1 MSTVILCGCTIYD
14 HSFLVSFGI
23 FHLRSKETPPLPSS
37 SINAQVSSSL
47 RIYIFHFESISRRI
61 FEKNSPLENPGGFN
75 TDFDPKTGLD
85 SNDCHANARCPRK
98 SSRVIFGII
107 ITFEDGEDG
116 ARTTVFFIPLSNGNA
131 GFYCTIESSFGFL
144 SGSR

>member
-1 MSTVILCGCTIYD
+1 MTTRSSFRSEYSISARKKLLLFHPHPSTRR
-14 HSFLVSFGI
+14 F
-23 FHLRSKETPPLPSS
+23 PLPF
-37 SINAQVSSSL
+37 A
-47 RIYIFHFESISRRI
+47 FTFSISNPFRRI